1 MSQNTNAVTRNINIG
16 TLGHVDHGKTTLTAA
31 LWTYFGG
38 VQKDI
43 KDVDN
48 HKEERERGITINT
61 RTVQYT
67 VNGVDAAGSSV
78 TVTCSHVDC
87 PGHADFIKNMITGAS
102 KLDVTLLVISAFDGP
117 QAQTKEHIKIASI
130 IGIKYFIVILNKV
143 DQIDPADL
151 DDFVALVMSE
161 VLDLLMSNKILKENI
176 TFVKISATLAL
187 KEVQGHET
195 PTEYGILALKEIAQK
210 IVDVPPIDYTEKNNM
225 PFRMT
230 IEDTYSITGRGTVVA
245 GKVDCGTLKIGESL
259 ELITKKKTMM
269 VTVTSMECFN
279 KQRTL
284 ISTGDNAAL
293 LVKVERSEI
302 ERGSIICKKG
312 AVQLVHYAKV
322 QLYLFPPEDGGRKTA
337 VGVGYIPNTFVG
349 PRETP
354 TEILQTETEL
364 LEPGSTSICHI
375 ACLTSMPFIP
385 GIQMIIRES
394 NSTIGVAIIMEGFSE
409 CPVDVKG
416 RKSTILDVILKAPRA
431 AAGK

>member
-1 MSQNTNAVTRNINIG
+1 M
-16 TLGHVDHGKTTLTAA
+16 DHGKTTLTAA

-67 VNGVDAAGSSV
+67 VTGTDASGTNM
-78 TVTCSHVDC
+78 TVICSHVDC

-143 DQIDPADL
+143 DQIPAEDL
-151 DDFVALVMSE
+151 EDFVDLVKSE
-161 VLDLLMSNKILKENI
+161 VEDLLVSNQILKENI

-187 KEVQGHET
+187 KEVQSHET
-195 PTEYGILALKEIAQK
+195 PTAYGVLALKEIAQK
-210 IVDVPPIDYTEKNNM
+210 IVNVPPIDYTEKNNM

-245 GKVDCGTLKIGESL
+245 GKVDCGTLKLGETL
-259 ELITKKKTMM
+259 ELITKKKTMI

-279 KQRTL
+279 KQRTV

-293 LVKVERSEI
+293 LVKVERSDV
-302 ERGSIICKKG
+302 ERGSILCKKG
-312 AVQLVHYAKV
+312 TVKLVHYAKV

-364 LEPGSTSICHI
+364 LEPGSTSICYI
-375 ACLTSMPFIP
+375 ACLSSMPFIN
-385 GIQMIIRES
+385 GIKMIIREG
-394 NSTIGVAIIMEGFSE
+394 NSTIAVALVIEGYNE

-416 RKSTILDVILKAPRA
+416 RKSTILQVIKQEPLVK
-431 AAGK
+431 